1 MALLSLYTTYWIS
14 KMTTAKPQCYLQC
27 FVVVCCIELCPDRLY
42 IVYLSQIIH
51 QWPQFGLNE
60 LRQFIINWSC
70 LCKRKKWMKMKKKSH
85 LTSKESQKRK
95 VETKRLLS
103 DQLSTTKQIKKKSL
117 ISKTCQSIWSFN
129 IPPLGINDQNKQLKI
144 IVTTVYIGKFMIDR
158 YFHLVPYRQG
168 KYV

>member
-1 MALLSLYTTYWIS
+1 MRISSINCTFFHTIFQITNWILPMITILKFHQRKRCHLAKYSLGQYTSGPALGKTMALLSLYTTYWIN

-70 LCKRKKWMKMKKKSH
+70 LCKRTKWMKMKK
-85 LTSKESQKRK
+85 
-95 VETKRLLS
+95 
-103 DQLSTTKQIKKKSL
+103 
-117 ISKTCQSIWSFN
+117 
-129 IPPLGINDQNKQLKI
+129 
-144 IVTTVYIGKFMIDR
+144 
-158 YFHLVPYRQG
+158 
-168 KYV
+168 